1 MASPRLQRRA
11 LPATAGATDLLTRLY
26 VARGVDVAQGLQLQ
40 LASLLSPVSLLGLA
54 AATGRLADA
63 IDRDEVVLV
72 VGDYDADGATS
83 TALLLLGLRAMGFHG
98 ADFLVPNRF
107 EFGYGLTP
115 EIVEVAAARE
125 PRPAL
130 LITVDNGISSIAGVA
145 KAATF
150 GIDVLVTDH
159 HLPGE
164 QLPAACA
171 ILNPNQPGC
180 SFPSKYL
187 AGVGVVFYLLG
198 ALRAEL
204 RRRGWFEMRAL
215 QEPKLAEL
223 LDLVALGTV
232 ADVVPLDANNRIL
245 VQQGLLRLRA
255 GRGRPGVRALLQVA
269 GREPSRV
276 TSADLGFFAGPRL
289 NAAGRLDDM
298 SWGIRCLLEDD
309 PLRAR
314 EMAAALDGMNR
325 QRRQIESGMQL
336 EALALLDKD
345 AAVVDSRWG
354 VCLYRP
360 EWHQGVVGLVASRI
374 KERLHRPVIAF
385 APAGDGELK
394 GSARSIR
401 GLHVRDALAAVD
413 AREPGLIVRF
423 GGHAMAAGL
432 SLAAADYA
440 RFAAAFDI
448 EVRRVLDPAALQGV
462 LETDGELPPAD
473 FTLPNAELLREAAPW
488 GQHFPEPLFDGVFR
502 LHEQRL
508 VGEKHLRLTVSPES
522 DPTLRLQ
529 GIAFNVDTAVW
540 PDPATARAHLA
551 YRLDVNEYRG
561 NRSLQ
566 LLIEHVE
573 ALPSGA

>member
-1 MASPRLQRRA
+1 M
-11 LPATAGATDLLTRLY
+11 
-26 VARGVDVAQGLQLQ
+26 AQGLQLQ

-145 KAATF
+145 KAAAF

-204 RRRGWFEMRAL
+204 RRRGWFELRSL

-223 LDLVALGTV
+223 LDLVAL
-232 ADVVPLDANNRIL
+232 DIH
-245 VQQGLLRLRA
+245 
-255 GRGRPGVRALLQVA
+255 
-269 GREPSRV
+269 
-276 TSADLGFFAGPRL
+276 
-289 NAAGRLDDM
+289 AA
-298 SWGIRCLLEDD
+298 
-309 PLRAR
+309 
-314 EMAAALDGMNR
+314 R
-325 QRRQIESGMQL
+325 Q
-336 EALALLDKD
+336 
-345 AAVVDSRWG
+345 
-354 VCLYRP
+354 
-360 EWHQGVVGLVASRI
+360 
-374 KERLHRPVIAF
+374 
-385 APAGDGELK
+385 
-394 GSARSIR
+394 
-401 GLHVRDALAAVD
+401 
-413 AREPGLIVRF
+413 
-423 GGHAMAAGL
+423 
-432 SLAAADYA
+432 
-440 RFAAAFDI
+440 
-448 EVRRVLDPAALQGV
+448 
-462 LETDGELPPAD
+462 ET
-473 FTLPNAELLREAAPW
+473 
-488 GQHFPEPLFDGVFR
+488 
-502 LHEQRL
+502 
-508 VGEKHLRLTVSPES
+508 
-522 DPTLRLQ
+522 
-529 GIAFNVDTAVW
+529 
-540 PDPATARAHLA
+540 
-551 YRLDVNEYRG
+551 
-561 NRSLQ
+561 
-566 LLIEHVE
+566 
-573 ALPSGA
+573 